1 MQDKPPCTADLNH
14 APFQHPFTQAPG
26 TAPVS
31 NERTGRKT
39 YNTKAQGMMDAIIIA
54 GILFAVVPQVIYEL
68 WVRMNPDF
76 QFSWQTRDSFF
87 LFSVTSH
94 LTSIV
99 IMLASIYFVRTMGKK
114 LDSYDEMLERGMAD
128 YDRMKS
134 RLMGWSFDLDSFS
147 EAMDKMVEIYH
158 TYKKEF
164 FVGVSLGKAML
175 PILPSLQKMYGER
188 LENFD
193 KLTPAEQR
201 EVIKS
206 ILER

>member
-1 MQDKPPCTADLNH
+1 
-14 APFQHPFTQAPG
+14 
-26 TAPVS
+26 
-31 NERTGRKT
+31 
-39 YNTKAQGMMDAIIIA
+39 
-54 GILFAVVPQVIYEL
+54 
-68 WVRMNPDF
+68 
-76 QFSWQTRDSFF
+76 
-87 LFSVTSH
+87 
-94 LTSIV
+94 
-99 IMLASIYFVRTMGKK
+99 MLASIYFVRTMGKK